1 MKYSDQVKQVL
12 KPGRKVR
19 DPLNREVTIVS
30 VEGSLVFV
38 RLAGSN
44 AALICYPA
52 SVLMPVDAQAN

>member
-1 MKYSDQVKQVL
+1 MKYSDQVKMVF

-38 RLAGSN
+38 RLAGSH
-44 AALICYPA
+44 AGLVCYPA
-52 SVLMPVDAQAN
+52 SLLMPVGEQDN